1 MELKQL
7 QFFVVSVDMGSFKKA
22 AEVLYTTQPH
32 ISKTIKALEQEL
44 RVELFKRN
52 ASGVTMTEEGKQVY
66 AYASSILQQ
75 INVIEKVGEKKNSR
89 SLHISS
95 VPGSRLAAVFARF
108 CQLKKDED
116 IRYQFLEGTVEEIMW
131 HMHHRTSE
139 IGFVAISRRQL
150 SGFIHQLEHKRLE
163 FHLLHKTEP
172 CLFVGKQSPL
182 YKAEEIDPAAL
193 AAVKLVQF
201 QEDFYSIS
209 SHPGHLKEDFR
220 IDQGNQTAVVTN
232 SDSVIEKLLE
242 HTEFGNVGSGSVGKI
257 CSSENLR
264 EIPLADSTESVL
276 FGYIKRR
283 QGELSQL
290 AAEYVLY
297 VKNEL
302 KS

>member
-44 RVELFKRN
+44 QTELFNRN

-75 INVIEKVGEKKNSR
+75 VDVIEKVGEKKNSR
-89 SLHISS
+89 TLYISS
-95 VPGSRLAAVFARF
+95 VPSSRLASLFARF

-116 IRYQFLEGTVEEIMW
+116 IRYQFMEGTVEEIMW

-139 IGFVAISRRQL
+139 IGFVCISQRQL

-163 FHLLHKTEP
+163 FHLLKKTEP
-172 CLFVGKQSPL
+172 CLFVGRQSPL
-182 YKAEEIDPAAL
+182 YEAGTIDPAAL
-193 AAVKLVQF
+193 ASVKLVQF

-209 SHPGHLKEDFR
+209 SHPGHLKEDFP
-220 IDQGNQTAVVTN
+220 IDQADQTAVVTN
-232 SDSVIEKLLE
+232 SDNVVMSLLE
-242 HTEFGNVGSGSVGKI
+242 HTEFGNV
-257 CSSENLR
+257 SSRIAGDISRMGQLR
-264 EIPLADSTESVL
+264 EIPLTDAADSIS
-276 FGYIKRR
+276 FGYIKRK
-283 QGELSQL
+283 QGELSSL
-290 AAEYVLY
+290 AAEYIRF

-302 KS
+302 